1 LQSGKQSEVVAVAGV
16 VGAVADV
23 DHVLPDVDVVEP
35 PVVNLGKQKNL
46 AKTQKK
52 HEPAEGGGE
61 RKPTQHRMLDRLE
74 VNVDEEAKL
83 GPAKLCQNRDQTHYF
98 FHIFNLLFFGA
109 FMSNCMNKSQMTR
122 GYQ

>member
-1 LQSGKQSEVVAVAGV
+1 MAGV

-23 DHVLPDVDVVEP
+23 DHVLPDVVVVEL
-35 PVVNLGKQKNL
+35 PVVNLGKQKNLAKTQKNL

-98 FHIFNLLFFGA
+98 FHILNLLFFGA